1 MERISIQDLALSVLP
16 SKRGMKK
23 KDAERFATTL
33 FEVVKEGLASD
44 RVVKIK
50 GLGTF
55 KMIDIDARESINVNT
70 GERVVIESH
79 DRITFMPDS
88 TMKEVVNRP
97 FSQFETVVLNDDV
110 EFDDSP
116 VLEGESEL
124 EPEEDEMENFVQNEV
139 TEEKQ
144 EAVEP
149 ESIPEP
155 TEPQE
160 LTEPQEPT
168 ESQGP
173 TEPQEPVEILEPE
186 VPQEPIEISE
196 PAEEES
202 AAQLELFDQ
211 TEDVKRKIPLKWWII
226 MLAACIGSFAGG
238 YYLGK
243 QSDKQELQSPID
255 EIEEVSPVTDTTK
268 TDTIAKA
275 DTLVTIAKE
284 VEEPVAQ
291 TPVEPAP
298 IQTEEVVNHRTYA
311 LKDARV
317 RTGAYRIVGTD
328 SEVTVRAGETVA
340 RVAKRTLG
348 PGMECYIEVYNDIT
362 SKTVLKE
369 GQILKIPKLEAKKIK
384 KKTLTKE

>member
-79 DRITFMPDS
+79 DRITFTPDS

-116 VLEGESEL
+116 VIEGESEL

-168 ESQGP
+168 ESQEP
-173 TEPQEPVEILEPE
+173 TEPQEPVEIPEPE
-186 VPQEPIEISE
+186 APQEPIEISE
-196 PAEEES
+196 PAEEEP
-202 AAQLELFDQ
+202 AAQLELFGQ
-211 TEDVKRKIPLKWWII
+211 TEDVRRKIPFKWWFI

-275 DTLVTIAKE
+275 DTLVTITKK

-291 TPVEPAP
+291 TPEEPAP

-369 GQILKIPKLEAKKIK
+369 GQTLKIPKLEAKKIK

>member
-79 DRITFMPDS
+79 DRITFTPDS

-168 ESQGP
+168 ESQEP
-173 TEPQEPVEILEPE
+173 TEPQEPVEIPEPE

-211 TEDVKRKIPLKWWII
+211 TEDVRRKIPLKWWFIL
-226 MLAACIGSFAGG
+226 LAACIGSFAGG

-268 TDTIAKA
+268 TDMIAKA
-275 DTLVTIAKE
+275 DTLVTITKE

-291 TPVEPAP
+291 TPEEPAP

-369 GQILKIPKLEAKKIK
+369 GQTLKIPKLEAKKIK